1 MQFLRT
7 RLCILKY
14 AFGVQILDQSNG
26 PHLTILFKHKSV
38 QVWWDV
44 LSPSHT
50 KNQKESQQSQYAMYI
65 VHLQQPINSHLCM
78 YHIQPQI
85 LRLQREILGSPQTK
99 ESRNS
104 SVSTHPFWQTNT
116 HVLRIQQK
124 SSGFNEKFLVHH
136 TPKKVE
142 TQACRVR
149 EKFLHST
156 TGSSQN
162 QQVQL
167 NNCWLGT
174 EATFDTD
181 NSPMMFQKKAQWCYW
196 NIVQKGIEWHIWRM
210 HLQTLILILD
220 WMNNLT
226 SNMHLKPSYRFP
238 VQVRRWWQL
247 SIWGCFFR
255 GRPLKTVNLK

>member
-104 SVSTHPFWQTNT
+104 SVSTHPFWRTNT

-124 SSGFNEKFLVHH
+124 SSGFNEKFLGHQ
-136 TPKKVE
+136 TLQRVE

-149 EKFLHST
+149 EKSLHST
-156 TGSSQN
+156 TGSSRN
-162 QQVQL
+162 HQVQL
-167 NNCWLGT
+167 FFWLGT
-174 EATFDTD
+174 EATFDTVVELV
-181 NSPMMFQKKAQWCYW
+181 QKLPLTLIIHQWCFRERASDATETQYKKVLNDAFDVCIWKPYYW
-196 NIVQKGIEWHIWRM
+196 FWTEWTIWR
-210 HLQTLILILD
+210 QICI
-220 WMNNLT
+220 
-226 SNMHLKPSYRFP
+226 
-238 VQVRRWWQL
+238 
-247 SIWGCFFR
+247 
-255 GRPLKTVNLK
+255 